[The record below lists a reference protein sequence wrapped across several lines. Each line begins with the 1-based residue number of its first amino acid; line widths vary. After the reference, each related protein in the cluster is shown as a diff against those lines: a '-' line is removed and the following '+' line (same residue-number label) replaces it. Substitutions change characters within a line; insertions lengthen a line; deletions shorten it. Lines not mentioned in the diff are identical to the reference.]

1 MPQQGQPEYRL
12 RAGLRGWALGKVTR
26 SRTREDA
33 QISAKRYLIVNSEV
47 SPFIEH
53 ANTFTSPVKDRKR
66 MRKIFSPGLRLF
78 RKVTTYMTK
87 RRSAVAAVIA
97 SAALALTGFVSASS
111 ATAAG
116 VQVGVILPDAASS
129 ARWETA
135 DRVFLAAAFK
145 KAGVTADIQNAN
157 GDKAKFATI
166 ADQMLAKGVKV
177 LIMAGLDSPSTAAIQ
192 KKAAKSGVKTIDY
205 DRLTL
210 AGSASYY
217 VSFDNVAVGKLQ
229 GQGIKA
235 CLDAA
240 GKKTAKIVYLNG
252 SPTDNNATLFKQGYD
267 SVLRPSIKSGA
278 YTLVDDQAVPDWDN
292 AKGGVIFEQQL
303 TKAGGTLDAV
313 VSANEGLGLAA
324 VAVLKKNGLNGKV
337 CVSGQDATADGLAAV
352 LTGDLSNTVYKGIK
366 AQANATADLAV
377 ALVKGKKVTTAK
389 GKTNDG
395 KRDVPSVLLVPV
407 GITKANVK
415 VVIADGFQKRADV
428 CKIATEAV
436 CKANGI

>member
-1 MPQQGQPEYRL
+1 
-12 RAGLRGWALGKVTR
+12 
-26 SRTREDA
+26 
-33 QISAKRYLIVNSEV
+33 
-47 SPFIEH
+47 
-53 ANTFTSPVKDRKR
+53 
-66 MRKIFSPGLRLF
+66 
-78 RKVTTYMTK
+78 MTK
-87 RRSAVAAVIA
+87 RRNAVVAAIA
-97 SAALALTGFVSASS
+97 ASVLALTGFVSVSAAS
-111 ATAAG
+111 AAS

-135 DRVFLAAAFK
+135 DRKFLAAAFK
-145 KAGVTADIQNAN
+145 AAKVTADIQNAN

-192 KKAAKSGVKTIDY
+192 AKAKKQGVKTIDY

-235 CLDAA
+235 CLDKA
-240 GKKTAKIVYLNG
+240 GKKTASIVYLNG

-267 SVLRPSIKSGA
+267 SVLRPLINSKA
-278 YTLVDDQAVPDWDN
+278 YTLVDDQSVPDWDN

-303 TKAGGTLDAV
+303 TKAGGKLDAV

-324 VAVLKKNGLNGKV
+324 IAVLKKNKLNGKV
-337 CVSGQDATADGLAAV
+337 CVSGQDATVDGLRAV
-352 LTGDLSNTVYKGIK
+352 LTGDMSNTVYKAIK
-366 AQANATADLAV
+366 AEAEAAATLAI
-377 ALVKGKKVTTAK
+377 ALLRGEEATTAT
-389 GKTNDG
+389 GSVNNG
-395 KRDVPSVLLVPV
+395 SVDVPSVLLVPT

-415 VVIADGFQKRADV
+415 DVIADGFQTR
-428 CKIATEAV
+428 EAV
-436 CKANGI
+436 CEGIEDLCTANGI

>member
-1 MPQQGQPEYRL
+1 MPRQGQPEYRL

-33 QISAKRYLIVNSEV
+33 QIRGKRYLIVNSEV

-53 ANTFTSPVKDRKR
+53 ANTFASPVRDRKR

-240 GKKTAKIVYLNG
+240 GKKSAKIVYLNG

>member
-1 MPQQGQPEYRL
+1 MKNL
-12 RAGLRGWALGKVTR
+12 L
-26 SRTREDA
+26 
-33 QISAKRYLIVNSEV
+33 
-47 SPFIEH
+47 
-53 ANTFTSPVKDRKR
+53 
-66 MRKIFSPGLRLF
+66 PGSTTF
-78 RKVTTYMTK
+78 RKVTTHMTK
-87 RRSAVAAVIA
+87 RRNAVAAVIA

-192 KKAAKSGVKTIDY
+192 AKAAKSGVKTIDY

-229 GQGIKA
+229 GQGIKS
-235 CLDAA
+235 CLDKA
-240 GKKTAKIVYLNG
+240 GKKKASIVYLNG

-366 AQANATADLAV
+366 AQANATAELAV

>member
-1 MPQQGQPEYRL
+1 M
-12 RAGLRGWALGKVTR
+12 
-26 SRTREDA
+26 
-33 QISAKRYLIVNSEV
+33 
-47 SPFIEH
+47 
-53 ANTFTSPVKDRKR
+53 AN
-66 MRKIFSPGLRLF
+66 
-78 RKVTTYMTK
+78 
-87 RRSAVAAVIA
+87 RRNTVAAIMT
-97 SAALALTGFVSASS
+97 SAALVLTGFVSAST
-111 ATAAG
+111 ATAAS

-135 DRVFLAAAFK
+135 DRKFLKAAFK
-145 KAGVTADIQNAN
+145 KAKVTVDIQNAN

-192 KKAAKSGVKTIDY
+192 AKAKKAGVKTIDY

-210 AGSASYY
+210 QGSASYY
-217 VSFDNVAVGKLQ
+217 VSFDNEAVGKLQ
-229 GQGIKA
+229 GEGIQD

-240 GKKTAKIVYLNG
+240 GKKKASIVYLNG
-252 SPTDNNATLFKQGYD
+252 SPTDNNATLFKKGYD
-267 SVLRPSIKSGA
+267 SVLRPLINSGA

-303 TKAGGTLDAV
+303 TKAGGKIDAV

-337 CVSGQDATADGLAAV
+337 CVSGQDATADGLAAI
-352 LTGDLSNTVYKGIK
+352 LTGDLSNTVYKAIK
-366 AQANATADLAV
+366 QEANGAAKLAI
-377 ALVKGKKVTTAK
+377 ALIKGKKVKNAK
-389 GKTNDG
+389 AKTDNG
-395 KRDVPSVLLVPV
+395 KRKVPSVLLVPV

-415 VVIADGFQKRADV
+415 VVIADGFQTREDV